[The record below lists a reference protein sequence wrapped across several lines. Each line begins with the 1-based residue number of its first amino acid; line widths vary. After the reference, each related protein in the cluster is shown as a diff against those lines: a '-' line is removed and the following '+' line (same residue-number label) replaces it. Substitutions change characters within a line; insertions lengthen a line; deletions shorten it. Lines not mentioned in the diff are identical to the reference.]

1 VIPATDKEA
10 NSMRTMVG
18 VLVVAVIASF
28 GLLHG
33 RSGAAAGATDERTVG
48 ALLDLTGGWTSLGR
62 ASRVTLRL
70 AAADANARLARSD
83 SRTRVRLRIIDVHGD
98 PDAARRALRR
108 LAADGVRVVIGP
120 QSSSEVRAVRAA
132 ADSLGV
138 LLISQGSTAHSLA
151 IRGDNIFRFVPD
163 DVREGEALV
172 ALLQRDG
179 IDAIVPV
186 WRDDTGNAGL
196 ARSVREHFTRA
207 GGSIA
212 DGVRYRTNVSDFT
225 PTLDRVRTQVA
236 SLRSRGASRAAVY
249 LAGFDEVVRL
259 FETVSGDPLLGS
271 LPWYGS
277 DGVALSPRLVASAR
291 AAAFAAAVGYPN
303 PTLGLDRVAARRSR
317 KLARRITRRLGRRP
331 DAFALSAYDAL
342 QVAVK
347 ASARAGGDDL
357 GRLKR
362 TLRRIADGYAGVTGQ
377 VTLNAADDRAFGSYD
392 FWSVCAAGGS
402 AAWRRTWSYL
412 ARAPGRGRIVARE
425 SC

>member
-10 NSMRTMVG
+10 NSMRTLVG
-18 VLVVAVIASF
+18 ILVVAVIASF
-28 GLLHG
+28 GLLHAG

-70 AAADANARLARSD
+70 AAADANARLARSG

-98 PDAARRALRR
+98 PGAARQALRR
-108 LAADGVRVVIGP
+108 LAADGVRVAIGP

-138 LLISQGSTAHSLA
+138 VLISQGSTAHSLA
-151 IRGDNIFRFVPD
+151 IRGDNVFRFVPD
-163 DVREGEALV
+163 DIREGEALV

-207 GGSIA
+207 AGSIA

-236 SLRSRGASRAAVY
+236 SLRSRGASRVAVY

-259 FETVSGDPLLGS
+259 FET
-271 LPWYGS
+271 
-277 DGVALSPRLVASAR
+277 AS
-291 AAAFAAAVGYPN
+291 
-303 PTLGLDRVAARRSR
+303 RSVH
-317 KLARRITRRLGRRP
+317 G
-331 DAFALSAYDAL
+331 
-342 QVAVK
+342 
-347 ASARAGGDDL
+347 
-357 GRLKR
+357 
-362 TLRRIADGYAGVTGQ
+362 
-377 VTLNAADDRAFGSYD
+377 
-392 FWSVCAAGGS
+392 W
-402 AAWRRTWSYL
+402 
-412 ARAPGRGRIVARE
+412 
-425 SC
+425 